1 MIKLV
6 PKLWGHEEWL
16 VNNDKY
22 CAKYLILKYGY
33 QCSLHYHKKKDET
46 FYVLEGL
53 VNLEIY
59 DDMNDR
65 ILTYPL
71 RPGDSYRI
79 KPNLSHR
86 FYTKT
91 PEAKLLEVSTT
102 HYDED
107 SYRLEISRKRSEDT
121 YGKNS
126 RENT

>member
-1 MIKLV
+1 
-6 PKLWGHEEWL
+6 
-16 VNNDKY
+16 
-22 CAKYLILKYGY
+22 
-33 QCSLHYHKKKDET
+33 
-46 FYVLEGL
+46 
-53 VNLEIY
+53 
-59 DDMNDR
+59 MNDR